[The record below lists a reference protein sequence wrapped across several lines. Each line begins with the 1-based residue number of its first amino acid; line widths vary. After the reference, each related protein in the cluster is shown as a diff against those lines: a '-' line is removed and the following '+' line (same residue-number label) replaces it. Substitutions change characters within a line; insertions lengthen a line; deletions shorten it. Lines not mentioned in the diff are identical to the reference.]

1 MKRKRTNIY
10 ESAFKKDMITDGIR
24 SNLVDNYDRKVMF
37 FKIYLTSTPNY
48 SSSPIIFFGLY
59 YGVLLMFSNDKYT

>member
-1 MKRKRTNIY
+1 
-10 ESAFKKDMITDGIR
+10 
-24 SNLVDNYDRKVMF
+24 MF

-59 YGVLLMFSNDKYT
+59 YGVLLMFYNDKHT